1 MTQYKITQYTF
12 QKAKQYGYTFKVAT
26 NTKKKLDVYKNGTKI
41 ASIGDSQY
49 KDYPT
54 YIIEKGISYANI
66 RRALYR
72 KRHAK
77 DINVKGSNGHL
88 SSILLW

>member
-1 MTQYKITQYTF
+1 MTHYKITQYTQ
-12 QKAKQYGYTFKVAT
+12 QKAKQYGYTVKVAT
-26 NTKKKLDVYKNGTKI
+26 NTKKKLDVYKNGVKI
-41 ASIGDSQY
+41 ATIGDSLY

-54 YIIEKGISYANI
+54 YIIENGISYANT
-66 RRALYR
+66 RRSLYR

-77 DINVKGSNGHL
+77 DIKVKGSNGYL